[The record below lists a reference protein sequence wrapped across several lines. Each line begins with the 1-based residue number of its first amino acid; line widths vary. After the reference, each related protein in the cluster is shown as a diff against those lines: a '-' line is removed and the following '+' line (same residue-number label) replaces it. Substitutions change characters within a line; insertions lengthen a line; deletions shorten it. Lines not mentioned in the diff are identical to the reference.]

1 MHKVQALTRL
11 YAVVGNQSQCAAACL
26 LVPYLIHAVY
36 APMRKKPS
44 LVWVWGEVM
53 GEGTL
58 GPHPTPFFLLSYR
71 AIKRGKFQ
79 CAWKAILPR
88 IFHRMRSCVFK
99 RKWACTGSASR

>member
-1 MHKVQALTRL
+1 
-11 YAVVGNQSQCAAACL
+11 
-26 LVPYLIHAVY
+26 
-36 APMRKKPS
+36 
-44 LVWVWGEVM
+44 M

-79 CAWKAILPR
+79 SAWKALLLR

-99 RKWACTGSASR
+99 RKWSALGAQAGEERIREIVKSASFSKFRRATQRPFNLVYEARP